1 MFCYLAENTNLN
13 CLSAGSL
20 VVEHASVFSGVTLQ
34 DWESFQLLLKSPVL
48 VLRVSVDKVRVG
60 NGVVPAFWYK
70 AERKRGL

>member
-20 VVEHASVFSGVTLQ
+20 LVEHASAVSGVTLQ
-34 DWESFQLLLKSPVL
+34 DGESFQLLKSPVL

-60 NGVVPAFWYK
+60 NGVVLALWHK
-70 AERKRGL
+70 AECKRGL